1 MRSRAALVTAVLSA
15 GLVTTS
21 LSAHAS
27 PKDDLAF
34 AVEGYNHD
42 KHSGWIIERLV
53 TLNVADKC
61 WPKLVDKSQR
71 GLGLLASDARS
82 IARYAK
88 AVTGDDW
95 AGLEGQSANTPEANR
110 AAVDKLVDDFK
121 PRFHVTLTLEGD
133 DCGAT
138 GNDLWLKYLG
148 SALGSLVKYPPS
160 SGTAKLVID
169 VKAKTKALGVA
180 VDKAGTT
187 FTITAPRDVERAGW
201 SDAIENALLRVSS
214 KR

>member
-1 MRSRAALVTAVLSA
+1 MRSRAALVTAV
-15 GLVTTS
+15 GLVTSSLS

-27 PKDDLAF
+27 PREDLAF

-53 TLNVADKC
+53 TLNVADRC
-61 WPKLVDKSQR
+61 WPKLVDKAQR

-82 IARYAK
+82 IEHYARA
-88 AVTGDDW
+88 ATGDDW
-95 AGLEGQSANTPEANR
+95 AALESQSANTREANR
-110 AAVDKLVDDFK
+110 AMVDKLVDDFQ

-133 DCGAT
+133 DCSAT

-148 SALGSLVKYPPS
+148 SALGSLAKYPPR
-160 SGTAKLVID
+160 SGTANLVID
-169 VKAKTKALGVA
+169 VKAKVKDLTIA

-187 FTITAPRDVERAGW
+187 FTITAPRDVERPGW
-201 SDAIENALLRVSS
+201 SDTIENALLRVST

>member
-1 MRSRAALVTAVLSA
+1 MRSRAALVTAITA
-15 GLVTTS
+15 GLVSSS

-27 PKDDLAF
+27 PKEDLAF

-61 WPKLVDKSQR
+61 WPKLLDKGQR
-71 GLGLLASDARS
+71 GLGLIASDARS
-82 IARYAK
+82 IEHYAK

-95 AGLEGQSANTPEANR
+95 AGIEGQSANTREANQ
-110 AAVDKLVDDFK
+110 ALVDKMVDDFK
-121 PRFHVTLTLEGD
+121 PKFHVTLTLEGD
-133 DCGAT
+133 DCSAT

-148 SALGSLVKYPPS
+148 SALGSLAKYPPK
-160 SGTAKLVID
+160 SGTAKLTID
-169 VKAKTKALGVA
+169 VKAKVKDLTIA
-180 VDKAGTT
+180 VDKAGTS
-187 FTITAPRDVERAGW
+187 FAITAPRDVERPGW
-201 SDAIENALLRVSS
+201 SDTIEKALLRVSS